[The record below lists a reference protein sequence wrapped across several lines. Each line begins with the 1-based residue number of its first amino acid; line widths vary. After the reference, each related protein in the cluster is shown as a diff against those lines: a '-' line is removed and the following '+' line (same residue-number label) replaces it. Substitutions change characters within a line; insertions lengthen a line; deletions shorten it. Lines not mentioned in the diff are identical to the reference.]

1 MVNQFHQT
9 SNYMDFVHIPSTK
22 CERSAYDNLWHGI
35 IATVA
40 ADGNGTELIS
50 LLDVDSFFRSRGF
63 HDERVLHEVYELLLR
78 SSDSVSSNTVC
89 LSDGSARDIPRSKFY
104 ALMRALSITQRSQLR
119 EVSITDIND
128 SKLADIPL
136 FRYDSK
142 LYRPSSAC
150 ERSAYEGLWRRVNE
164 LHTSS
169 IEGGRVV
176 MFASQ
181 SGIPKDTLSK
191 CWCISL
197 NESGRHVMEKDE
209 FFIFLRCISF
219 VQTTGILAITNEH
232 ITSTA
237 DQDLPLPDFSN
248 DEVRAK
254 EKLTMGFPS
263 AFYFPQSRLEIQAY
277 DDLWRR
283 AQNVRSSSS
292 SKDTADSSASNDH
305 LDSIGAVDAISFIV
319 TSRLQRSM

>member
-1 MVNQFHQT
+1 MVSP
-9 SNYMDFVHIPSTK
+9 SNSMDFAHIPFTK
-22 CERSAYDNLWHGI
+22 CERSAYDNIWRGI
-35 IATVA
+35 IASIT
-40 ADGNGTELIS
+40 ADGSGSELIS
-50 LLDVDSFFRSRGF
+50 LMDVDSFLRSRGF
-63 HDERVLHEVYELLLR
+63 HNESVLHEVYELLLR
-78 SSDSVSSNTVC
+78 SSDSASGSNVC
-89 LSDGSARDIPRSKFY
+89 PSDGRIRDIPRSKFY

-119 EVSITDIND
+119 EVTISDISD
-128 SKLADIPL
+128 SSKADIPL

-164 LHTSS
+164 LRTSS

-181 SGIPKDTLSK
+181 SGIPKDALSK

-197 NESGRHVMEKDE
+197 NENGRHVMEKDE

-219 VQTTGILAITNEH
+219 VQTTGILAITKEH

-237 DQDLPLPDFSN
+237 DQDFPLPDFST

-254 EKLTMGFPS
+254 SLLTTDFPS

-283 AQNVRSSSS
+283 AQNIRSSSS
-292 SKDTADSSASNDH
+292 PKDTADSAATNDH

>member
-1 MVNQFHQT
+1 MVKQSHRTLNC
-9 SNYMDFVHIPSTK
+9 MDFAHIPSTK
-22 CERSAYDNLWHGI
+22 CERSAHDYLWRCI
-35 IATVA
+35 ISSVA
-40 ADGNGTELIS
+40 ADGSGAELIS
-50 LLDVDSFFRSRGF
+50 LLDIDSFFRSRGF
-63 HDERVLHEVYELLLR
+63 YDERVLHDVYELLLR
-78 SSDSVSSNTVC
+78 SSDSVSSSAPCGN
-89 LSDGSARDIPRSKFY
+89 DGSVRDIPRTKFY
-104 ALMRALSITQRSQLR
+104 ALMRASSITQRSQLGI
-119 EVSITDIND
+119 ITISDISD
-128 SKLADIPL
+128 SRLADIPL
-136 FRYDSK
+136 FRYDNK

-164 LHTSS
+164 LRTSS

-219 VQTTGILAITNEH
+219 VQTTGIMAITKEH

-237 DQDLPLPDFSN
+237 DQDLPLPDFST
-248 DEVRAK
+248 DEVRAESK
-254 EKLTMGFPS
+254 GFPS

-277 DDLWRR
+277 DDLWQR
-283 AQNVRSSSS
+283 AQNIRSSSS
-292 SKDTADSSASNDH
+292 PKDTADSDKSNDH
-305 LDSIGAVDAISFIV
+305 SESVGAVEAISFIV